1 MPARFATALVPTNT
15 KTTAKLHRLHHKAA
29 ICVLGVGRV
38 LNHPRQPHRK
48 LTRILRACAERSVS
62 FDVLERCSDDGQPAL
77 AYPDATKTLAASQSD
92 LRHSRNHLRTQSN

>member
-15 KTTAKLHRLHHKAA
+15 ETTAKLHRLHHKAA

-62 FDVLERCSDDGQPAL
+62 FGVLERCSDDGQPAL
-77 AYPDATKTLAASQSD
+77 AYPDGHKDPGSISVGSTAQPKSFA
-92 LRHSRNHLRTQSN
+92 HVI